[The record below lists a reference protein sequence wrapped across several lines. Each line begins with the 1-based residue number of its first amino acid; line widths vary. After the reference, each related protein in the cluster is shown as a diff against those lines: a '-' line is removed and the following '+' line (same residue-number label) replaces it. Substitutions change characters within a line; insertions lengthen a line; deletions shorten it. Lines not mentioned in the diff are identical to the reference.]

1 MMGRLDLLSAD
12 ERARLF
18 GIPVGRDALARCY
31 IFEPVDLALIERRRE
46 DRNRLCFAVQL
57 AIMRHPGLTLAQML
71 AQPGADLAPLVEFIA
86 EQLELS
92 ASGFDGYAAREQTM
106 TDHARDVATGLGLR
120 PATRAD
126 LTLMIDAAAGAA
138 WATDKGEV
146 IAAAVIDALRRAA
159 IILPPPS
166 TIERAGIAGRATA
179 RKRSYDALL
188 AGLGPDQIAHL
199 DRLVEVDPTTEL
211 MRPTGLRTI
220 PTSPKPDN
228 VRAIVAKLAVVR
240 EIGIPFSLRSA

>member
-1 MMGRLDLLSAD
+1 MGRLDLLSAD

-126 LTLMIDAAAGAA
+126 LTLMIDAASGAA
-138 WATDKGEV
+138 WATDKESMRSCG
-146 IAAAVIDALRRAA
+146 AALTRRGPFLARRDCRSPCRDTSLGTSSGASRRAPGSWFA
-159 IILPPPS
+159 AGGVRLCGS
-166 TIERAGIAGRATA
+166 TASAA
-179 RKRSYDALL
+179 
-188 AGLGPDQIAHL
+188 
-199 DRLVEVDPTTEL
+199 
-211 MRPTGLRTI
+211 
-220 PTSPKPDN
+220 
-228 VRAIVAKLAVVR
+228 
-240 EIGIPFSLRSA
+240 FWRSAWRSRH